1 MGMYV
6 RTPVDGRC
14 SGVCI
19 SAGGRAHAAALEVT
33 GAGVQQQE
41 ATSQRTFAS
50 ALVAAAAAA
59 DGVAAPRRPGGR
71 AAGGS
76 LRRPGPG
83 EVRRAQ

>member
-1 MGMYV
+1 MLRRVYA
-6 RTPVDGRC
+6 DC
-14 SGVCI
+14 
-19 SAGGRAHAAALEVT
+19 RAHAAALEVT
-33 GAGVQQQE
+33 GAAVEQS

-59 DGVAAPRRPGGR
+59 DGVPARSGASGR

-83 EVRRAQ
+83 EVR